1 MGILRAIIQNAK
13 NEGAQE
19 AMQQQPIVSP
29 AQEQAQ
35 PKHPEKTPAQP
46 VVRQPQSPQPIT
58 QQVQPIAQPI
68 QPTQPTIQAQP
79 AQLNPNITPAWQ
91 QKQEPENPFKAVPDE
106 EVTQPVAQPTIS
118 DRVSK
123 GDNLYDILKEM
134 GRPVDWEAEK
144 KRAKRERSAALIGDL
159 AGLLGNAGGLAAG
172 SRQFAFKPQHTAK
185 ANERIYRLNDLER
198 ADNVDYFNKT
208 LSTRMQDF
216 KLNRAQEIEQAKIN
230 YRAYQDGL
238 KNDQWGADFKIK
250 VANLDR
256 ALKNDKIT
264 QDQWAKQFNETV
276 KQHGV
281 SNKIAG
287 QNAATSARNANIS
300 EARLN
305 YEKGN
310 EHADKNQY
318 IIGYGN
324 EKFTYPKAAEGA
336 ISGRIYKLMQRET
349 LKYPERYGDMDDINL
364 KMGEGGDVSSK
375 TAAIVKRRLVD
386 FPQLKGQVQQ
396 IISQFDGGNQPS
408 SNKPVSKPSTK
419 KGSLL
424 PH

>member
-19 AMQQQPIVSP
+19 AIQQQPISP
-29 AQEQAQ
+29 VQEQKQ
-35 PKHPEKTPAQP
+35 PEKTTAQP
-46 VVRQPQSPQPIT
+46 VAQQPQP
-58 QQVQPIAQPI
+58 VQPIAQPAQPTAKTI
-68 QPTQPTIQAQP
+68 QPTQPIIQAQP
-79 AQLNPNITPAWQ
+79 AQQAVQQAVQPTTNITPVWQ
-91 QKQEPENPFKAVPDE
+91 QSAEPEKPFKAVPDE

-159 AGLLGNAGGLAAG
+159 AGLLGNTVGLAAG
-172 SRQFAFKPQHTAK
+172 ARQFTFKPQHTAK
-185 ANERIYRLNDLER
+185 ANERISRLNDLER

-305 YEKGN
+305 YEKGKESKSAKDYIVLGN
-310 EHADKNQY
+310 DKVQFDKAMTPGIMSN
-318 IIGYGN
+318 IYG
-324 EKFTYPKAAEGA
+324 KMQDIATKEGRKDLE
-336 ISGRIYKLMQRET
+336 S
-349 LKYPERYGDMDDINL
+349 INL
-364 KMGEGGDVSSK
+364 QFGEGGDQASK
-375 TAAIVKRRLVD
+375 VATIVRKNIDKYPSLHGYIKNLVNKGNYSENKD
-386 FPQLKGQVQQ
+386 LSNILK
-396 IISQFDGGNQPS
+396 
-408 SNKPVSKPSTK
+408 
-419 KGSLL
+419 
-424 PH
+424 